1 MKERESVWERG
12 RQRERGREGET
23 ERVRGKEVGT
33 GEGEKRDG
41 LIKNIQEKVMT
52 KK

>member
-1 MKERESVWERG
+1 MIVSVCVGGRERE
-12 RQRERGREGET
+12 REREREI
-23 ERVRGKEVGT
+23 GKEVGT
-33 GEGEKRDG
+33 GEGEKRDR